1 MRSLPAPRCP
11 SGEAGDRMAY
21 GSAKTW
27 CAMRVA
33 IVGGG
38 AAGLYFAL
46 LAKKGWPDWDVVV
59 HERNRHDDTFGFGVV
74 FSDETLDT
82 FRDYDTETYE
92 AIRDTFAY
100 WDEIDFVLHGETIR
114 SGGHGFCG
122 CGRRELLLILQDRC
136 RALGVE
142 LRFESEIA
150 GLAELGDADLIVG
163 ADGINSAIRA
173 ELAEHF
179 RPHAADR
186 LNRFLWMGSTKPYD
200 AFTFDFTTDE
210 HGIWVLG
217 AYQYNSDLSTWI
229 VEAPPR
235 TWASAEA
242 ALGGLDQDGLIA
254 HMERLWADRLD
265 GHHLIGNRTLWRTFP
280 MIRNERWWHDNV
292 VLLGDALHTAHYS
305 IGSGTK
311 LAMEDAIALFEALQ
325 AGGAL
330 PAALARFE
338 DARRQVVEITQHASE
353 TSVVWTEN
361 PERYWDMAPIQ
372 AAFSMLSRSKQVT
385 YDNLALRDAG
395 FVERVRSWFAGGVR
409 DTGLDVEDGA
419 PPMFTP
425 FRIGKSLVVPNR
437 VVVSPM
443 DLYSATDGI
452 VGDFHFVHFGGLA
465 AGGAGLIFTE
475 MTCVS
480 ANGRITPG
488 CAGLYAPEHVAA
500 WRRIVDL
507 VHASSDAKF
516 AIQIGHSGRKGST
529 RLGWEGM
536 DQPLA
541 EGNWELIAPSAIRF
555 YPFSM
560 VPREMT
566 RADMDTVTADFVRA
580 TEMAAETGADMI
592 ELHMAHGYLLSS
604 FITPLSNRR
613 TDSYGG
619 TLENRMRFPL
629 EVFDA
634 VRAAWPADRPIAVRI
649 SATDWVGA
657 EGITGIDAVEIARLL
672 GAHGC
677 DLIDVSA
684 GQTTPDAS
692 PVYGRMFQTW
702 FAEQVRNE
710 AKIPTIAVGNITTAD
725 QVNTIVAAGRADLV
739 ALARPHLTNP
749 HFTLAAAAHY
759 GVVNQ
764 RWPVQYLTAKE
775 QAFRLAARERAELEA
790 LRSANR
796 PSSHGQGRE
805 NAAE

>member
-1 MRSLPAPRCP
+1 MRIA
-11 SGEAGDRMAY
+11 
-21 GSAKTW
+21 
-27 CAMRVA
+27 V
-33 IVGGG
+33 VGGG

-46 LAKKGWPDWDVVV
+46 LAKKAWPDWDLVV

-74 FSDETLDT
+74 FSDETLDG
-82 FRDYDTETYE
+82 FRDYDPESYH
-92 AIRDTFAY
+92 AIRATFAY
-100 WDEIDFVLHGETIR
+100 WDEIDFVLHGQTIR

-136 RALGVE
+136 RALGVD

-150 GLAELGDADLIVG
+150 GIAQLAEADLIVG
-163 ADGINSAIRA
+163 ADGINSVVRA

-186 LNRFLWMGSTKPYD
+186 ANRFLWMGTTKPYP
-200 AFTFDFTTDE
+200 AFTFDFTTDA

-217 AYQYNSDLSTWI
+217 AYQYSHDMSTWV

-242 ALGGLDQDGLIA
+242 ELGRLDEPALIA
-254 HMERLWADRLD
+254 HMERLWADQLD
-265 GHHLIGNRTLWRTFP
+265 GHRLIGNRTTWRTFP
-280 MIRNERWWHDNV
+280 MIRNQRWWHDNV

-311 LAMEDAIALFEALQ
+311 LAMEDAIALFEALK
-325 AGGAL
+325 GGGKL
-330 PAALARFE
+330 SDALARFE
-338 DARRQVVEITQHASE
+338 DGRRTAVEITQHASE

-395 FVERVRSWFAGGVR
+395 FVERVRDWFAGEVR
-409 DTGLDVEDGA
+409 KTGLAVEDGA

-425 FRIGKSLVVPNR
+425 FRIGKTLVVPNR

-443 DLYSATDGI
+443 DMYSATDGM
-452 VGDFHFVHFGGLA
+452 VGDFHFVHFGGLG
-465 AGGAGLIFTE
+465 AGGAGLIVSE

-480 ANGRITPG
+480 AHGRITPG
-488 CAGLYAPEHVAA
+488 CAGLYAPGHAAA

-507 VHASSDAKF
+507 VHATSDAKF
-516 AIQIGHSGRKGST
+516 AIQLGHSGRKGST

-536 DQPLA
+536 DQPL
-541 EGNWELIAPSAIRF
+541 EQEQDNWPLIAPSALRF
-555 YPFSM
+555 YPFSK
-560 VPREMT
+560 VPRAMT
-566 RADMDTVTADFVRA
+566 RDDMDAVTGDFVRA
-580 TEMAAETGADMI
+580 AAMAAEIGADMI

-613 TDSYGG
+613 TDDYGG
-619 TLENRMRFPL
+619 TLDNRMRFPL

-634 VRAAWPADRPIAVRI
+634 VRAAWPADRPISVRI
-649 SATDWVGA
+649 SATDWVGEDGVSGA
-657 EGITGIDAVEIARLL
+657 DAVEIARMLA
-672 GAHGC
+672 AHGC

-684 GQTTPDAS
+684 GQTTPEAR

-702 FAEQVRNE
+702 FSEQVRNE

-725 QVNTIVAAGRADLV
+725 QVNTIIAAGRADLV
-739 ALARPHLTNP
+739 ALARPHLINP

-759 GVVNQ
+759 GVENQ

-775 QAFRLAARERAELEA
+775 QAFRLAARERSELEA

-796 PSSHGQGRE
+796 PSRHGLGRRK
-805 NAAE
+805 AAE